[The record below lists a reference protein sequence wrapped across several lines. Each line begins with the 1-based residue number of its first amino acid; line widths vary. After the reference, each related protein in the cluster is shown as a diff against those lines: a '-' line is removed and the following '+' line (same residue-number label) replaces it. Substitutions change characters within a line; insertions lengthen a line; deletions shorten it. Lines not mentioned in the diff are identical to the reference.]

1 MRVAVVG
8 AGGIGSVFGGR
19 LAAADH
25 EVWLVHRRAEH
36 VDALRQYGLHFDG
49 PNGRERIAVN
59 ATCDTGEV
67 GAVDLVLVLTK
78 ANDTRAAAEAT
89 RALAGAETTVLT
101 LQNGLGNFE
110 TLGEVLGAARVIVGM
125 TYHGAS
131 LDAPGRVRH
140 TAAGQTFIG
149 EPHGPVSERVQI
161 IAQAF
166 TQAGIQTE
174 VTDRLWSMVWG
185 KLIVNAALNPSCA
198 LTGASGTEVL
208 ASRSLREFV
217 GMVAQECAHV
227 AAGLQIELPYPDAAV
242 RVWQHCQTIL
252 SAKPSMLQD
261 LERGRLTEIDAI
273 NGAIVRAGAQC
284 GVPTPLN
291 QALLLLVKA
300 REDLAGSV

>member
-19 LAAADH
+19 LAADGH
-25 EVWLVHRRAEH
+25 EVWLVHRRVEH
-36 VDALRQYGLHFDG
+36 VDALRQHGLLLDG
-49 PNGRERIAVN
+49 PHGREQIAVH
-59 ATCDTGEV
+59 ATGDTNEIGT
-67 GAVDLVLVLTK
+67 VDLILVLTK
-78 ANDTRAAAEAT
+78 ANDTHSAAEAS
-89 RALAGAETTVLT
+89 RPLVGAKTTVVT

-110 TLGEVLGAARVIVGM
+110 MLGEVLGVERVIVGM

-149 EPHGPVSERVQI
+149 EPDGPVSERVQN

-166 TQAGIQTE
+166 TQAGIHTE

-198 LTGASGTEVL
+198 LTSASGTEVL

-217 GMVAQECAHV
+217 GTVARECARV
-227 AAGLQIELPYPDAAV
+227 AAALAIELPYPDAAV
-242 RVWQHCQTIL
+242 RVWQHCQTIQ

-261 LERGRLTEIDAI
+261 LERGRPTEIDTI
-273 NGAIVRAGAQC
+273 NGAIVRAGTEC

-300 REDLAGSV
+300 REDIARSR